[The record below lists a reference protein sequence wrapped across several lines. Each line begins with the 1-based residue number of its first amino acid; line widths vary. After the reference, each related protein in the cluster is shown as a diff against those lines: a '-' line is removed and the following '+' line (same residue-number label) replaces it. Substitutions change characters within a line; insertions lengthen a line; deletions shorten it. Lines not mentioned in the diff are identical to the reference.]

1 MHSFAAGIERVQSVT
16 GAASSLHDAQEM
28 VRSAEGEVQDPVV
41 NRALEGARTQVTAGE
56 SMLQ

>member
-1 MHSFAAGIERVQSVT
+1 MHSFAAGIERVQSVA
-16 GAASSLHDAQEM
+16 GAASSPHDAQEM
-28 VRSAEGEVQDPVV
+28 VRSAEEEVQDPVV